1 MPANAQSNPNFF
13 NFPGS
18 FTNETA
24 AKALVDAQA
33 KATKTAAD
41 LPVVSKQPNKAIS
54 TNVDENNKKGST
66 NISIYATGLGAT
78 ANTGIKI
85 ANQSLSHACD
95 SSSYV
100 GMAIAQAGGFAR
112 QVVISIRTA
121 IQAIL
126 KALGVSPSSNGFV
139 SQLKAIAQD
148 IKAAADFVQ
157 EITNSITKFIAYLNA
172 IKQLLAFILSLPAQ
186 LLGYFKDCI
195 ATIKK
200 QMVASFKAAIADTA
214 EPGDNAF
221 DEVSKSVDEIKGSI
235 KQFTN
240 NLATLASTTAQAGAS
255 LVTPGQLAI
264 ANTQLQAAATADVYA
279 AAGFTPTT
287 MSLP

>member
-13 NFPGS
+13 NFPESYDAKLAKLNVAFNPGTS
-18 FTNETA
+18 SAANTA
-24 AKALVDAQA
+24 IITAKDGLA
-33 KATKTAAD
+33 KSNH
-41 LPVVSKQPNKAIS
+41 L
-54 TNVDENNKKGST
+54 DEQRKVGST
-66 NISIYATGLGAT
+66 NIPFNATGLAKT
-78 ANTGIKI
+78 SANSSMYVSNK
-85 ANQSLSHACD
+85 SVSHACD

-100 GMAIAQAGGFAR
+100 GMAIAQAGAFAR
-112 QVVISIRTA
+112 QIVLAIRTA
-121 IQAIL
+121 IQEIL
-126 KALGVSPSSNGFV
+126 TFLGVSPSSNGFV

-172 IKQLLAFILSLPAQ
+172 IKQLLAYILSLPAQ
-186 LLGYFKDCI
+186 LLGYFKDCV

-200 QMVASFKAAIADTA
+200 QIVATFKAAIADTA

-221 DEVSKSVDEIKGSI
+221 DEVSKAVDEIKGSV
-235 KQFTN
+235 KQFTS

-264 ANTQLQAAATADVYA
+264 ANTQLQASATADLYA